1 MLKIVKAQFTDNDSS
16 MAFINN
22 LNCPI
27 LSAYKEDNVPVININ
42 NIFTIKNYI
51 NNGFYI
57 YTYGTQTQYIAGYWS
72 APITT
77 IIYDDNMVYLMMN
90 NWWNG
95 SQGSKK
101 FVTMY
106 DKINNDIALYGYKF
120 LDSSNP
126 LIIEDIDFYEVT
138 TGEQYRFSSIFKS
151 YVVPENYIDYTE
163 KMLFKANARTTIMA
177 PNFLDCSNITPKNV
191 ITFNGKNYYTIG
203 NYSLVEVEAS

>member
-138 TGEQYRFSSIFKS
+138 TGEQYRFSS
-151 YVVPENYIDYTE
+151 
-163 KMLFKANARTTIMA
+163 LFKANARTTIMA